1 MYMQKADN
9 KNSLLPFFS
18 DENKKSTL
26 TSNCENKLVS
36 VDKYVCSDIII
47 SF

>member
-1 MYMQKADN
+1 MYMQEADN
-9 KNSLLPFFS
+9 KKNIATLFS

-26 TSNCENKLVS
+26 TSSCENKLVS